1 MDNNEDWTEERDDTI
16 NKKEAVRRTII
27 IAAAA
32 FLLGS
37 AMGRN
42 KGRADTYDNILAE
55 RKRYHIN

>member
-1 MDNNEDWTEERDDTI
+1 MDNNEERADRDETI
-16 NKKEAVRRTII
+16 TKKEAVKRTII

-37 AMGRN
+37 SMGRA